1 VPQPDKTI
9 TPAEI
14 NNTSSVTYLRKYA
27 LGARL
32 DEGLF
37 QVIQSGDGREML
49 RETLLQSCFSP
60 GAAAQ
65 LGEQSVINREAFD
78 YSRILE
84 EKSHLPLVKEIVEAD
99 YYRPAARD

>member
-1 VPQPDKTI
+1 MPQPDKTI

-37 QVIQSGDGREML
+37 HVMQSGEGREAL
-49 RETLLQSCFSP
+49 REALLQSCFSP
-60 GAAAQ
+60 YAAAQ
-65 LGEQSVINREAFD
+65 LREQSAINRRRLRGQKAPG
-78 YSRILE
+78 S
-84 EKSHLPLVKEIVEAD
+84 
-99 YYRPAARD
+99 